1 MSISECLKDYE
12 AKHGKLIKKNLQ
24 SQANTELQGKNFLK
38 KLPLNYTT
46 GKEKSKE
53 VF

>member
-38 KLPLNYTT
+38 KITFKLYH
-46 GKEKSKE
+46 GKRKK
-53 VF
+53 